1 MKSFVI
7 TLYGHPYSEAVSER
21 CAISARE
28 TGKIQVQRFDAITK
42 DHALDL
48 MSSLGLRW
56 TWAGKPYP
64 GPLAP
69 RVGCAMSHFLL
80 WRQCV
85 QEDQPILILEHDAVF
100 IREMP
105 EIEFDGI
112 CQINDPRGCTPKG
125 AWWSDYFSMMVFGY
139 TVYALVTYLG
149 GLMAVDICSR
159 KATGAAMGVI
169 GLFSYAGAT
178 LQEAVGGYLIDA
190 HKTIG
195 PAGQTIYNFGAVG
208 NFWVIASG
216 FALLLPLFV
225 WNARSED

>member
-1 MKSFVI
+1 LKSFVI

-28 TGKIQVQRFDAITK
+28 IGKIQVQRFDAITK
-42 DHALDL
+42 EHALDL

-100 IREMP
+100 IRERP

-125 AWWSDYFSMMVFGY
+125 AWWSDYMATRGPGVFPKTKIFHDDRPDGLAGNSAY
-139 TVYALVTYLG
+139 VIKPWAAQQLIYKAREVGLWPNDAL
-149 GLMAVDICSR
+149 MCSQ
-159 KATGAAMGVI
+159 
-169 GLFSYAGAT
+169 FFPF
-178 LQEAVGGYLIDA
+178 LQ
-190 HKTIG
+190 
-195 PAGQTIYNFGAVG
+195 
-208 NFWVIASG
+208 
-216 FALLLPLFV
+216 
-225 WNARSED
+225 